1 MAAIARDERAWLR
14 RARAGSASD
23 LEALFRLHWPRAY
36 RVAYL
41 IVHEHVAAEEIAEES
56 CLAAV
61 RHLDSFD
68 VEEPIGPWLHRLVA
82 TRSIDA
88 ARARMARREVQGES
102 YLDLD
107 APLGWPTGPET
118 PQPLLDP
125 QTRAIA
131 GGLAALTAEDR
142 AVVVLRTVVD
152 YEPREIARLLELPR
166 RAVRDRLAR
175 GLDQVAVRLEAGT
188 MSARDLRTLL
198 LSQPVPD
205 EQIAE
210 ERTWEV
216 VREAF
221 QTRQPVPHHRRLPWR
236 LLALL
241 AVVAGAAGVALSPAG
256 PAIVDW
262 IDARTGEG
270 VATTVETA
278 TAPAPI
284 TLPAPGR
291 LLVTD
296 PRGVWVIHEDGARVH
311 VGDYP
316 EAAWAPTG
324 IYVAAWTDERLV
336 ELDPARNEFVHW
348 SLERPDI
355 ADVRWSPTG
364 LRIAY
369 RSGSALRVVVEN
381 GTRDRELAANVPE
394 LEPSW
399 RPGRGEVIAYAEAD
413 GKLAVVEADTGK
425 ALWRTARAPVPVAL
439 AWADAATLVA
449 LEQRRL
455 RLLADPGELVASFD
469 LPEGTGGL
477 ALAPRPGSAD
487 VAYSVFSPDTGK
499 SSVYILDTG
508 RKALRLLFAGAGGL
522 DRLVWSPDGRYLLVP
537 WKPAGQWLFVP
548 AGKGGKI
555 PVEPG
560 VAARFDPGAGGGA
573 FPEPVGWC
581 CVEP

>member
-14 RARAGSASD
+14 RARGGSASD

-41 IVHEHVAAEEIAEES
+41 IVHDHIAAEEIAEES
-56 CLAAV
+56 FLAAV

-68 VEEPIGPWLHRLVA
+68 VEEPVGPWLHRLVA

-102 YLDLD
+102 YLDLNS
-107 APLGWPTGPET
+107 PLGWPSNDDT

-142 AVVVLRTVVD
+142 AAVVLRTVVD
-152 YEPREIARLLELPR
+152 YNPREIARLLELPR
-166 RAVRDRLAR
+166 RAVRDRLER

-188 MSARDLRTLL
+188 MSDRDLRTLL

-216 VREAF
+216 IREAF
-221 QTRQPVPHHRRLPWR
+221 QTRQPVTHHRRLPWR
-236 LLALL
+236 LLAAL
-241 AVVAGAAGVALSPAG
+241 AVAGGAAGIALSPAG

-262 IDARTGEG
+262 IDSRAGDG
-270 VATTVETA
+270 VAVSTQAATT
-278 TAPAPI
+278 PAPI

-316 EAAWAPTG
+316 AASWSPTG
-324 IYVAAWTDERLV
+324 VYVAAWTADRLV
-336 ELDPARNEFVHW
+336 ALDPARSEFVHW
-348 SLERPDI
+348 TLERDAV
-355 ADVRWSPTG
+355 ADARWSATG

-369 RSGSALRVVVEN
+369 RSGAALRVLVEN
-381 GTRDRELAANVPE
+381 GTADRELAAAVLE
-394 LEPSW
+394 LAPAW
-399 RPGRGEVIAYAEAD
+399 RPGRGEVLAYAEPD
-413 GKLAVVEADTGK
+413 GRIAVVEADTGK
-425 ALWRTARAPVPVAL
+425 ALWRTARAPAPVAL
-439 AWADAATLVA
+439 AWADASTLVA
-449 LEQRRL
+449 LEQQRL
-455 RLLADPGELVASFD
+455 RLLAEPGGLVAAVD
-469 LPEGTGGL
+469 LPERTQGL
-477 ALAPRPGSAD
+477 ALAARPGAAD
-487 VAYSVFSPDTGK
+487 VAYSVFVPDTGK
-499 SSVYILDTG
+499 SSVFLVDAKG
-508 RKALRLLFAGAGGL
+508 KSPRLLFAGAGKLGA
-522 DRLVWSPDGRYLLVP
+522 LVWSPDGRYLLVA
-537 WKPAGQWLFVP
+537 WKATDQWLFVP
-548 AGKGGKI
+548 AGKGGRL
-555 PVEPG
+555 PVLAG
-560 VAARFDPGAGGGA
+560 VSERFDPDVAAGE
-573 FPEPVGWC
+573 FPLPAGWC
-581 CVEP
+581 CLEP